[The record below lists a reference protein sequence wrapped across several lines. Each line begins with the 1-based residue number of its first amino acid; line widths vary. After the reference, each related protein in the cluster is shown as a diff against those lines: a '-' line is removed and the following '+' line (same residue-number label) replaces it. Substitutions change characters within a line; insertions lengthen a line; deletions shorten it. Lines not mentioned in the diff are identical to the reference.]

1 MGACICLRIVVHISF
16 VVKDVSRKDLQ
27 PMVHYLSVSDLTGN
41 DQSTN
46 VRQARASLFTHQK
59 SISLKI
65 VLHRIFRINGV
76 LAKFLELMLANTHV
90 LIFFV
95 NFFSRNSQSW

>member
-1 MGACICLRIVVHISF
+1 MA
-16 VVKDVSRKDLQ
+16 
-27 PMVHYLSVSDLTGN
+27 HYLSVSDLTGN

-46 VRQARASLFTHQK
+46 VRPARASLFTHQK

-76 LAKFLELMLANTHV
+76 LAKFLEPYAGQYTCAD
-90 LIFFV
+90 IFCK
-95 NFFSRNSQSW
+95 FF